1 MKTTLATVCLLL
13 MIACLPAT
21 AGADE
26 YNPRRAGHPLQI
38 IAYVLYP
45 VGVTLDRLIFRPAW
59 SLGQTESLR
68 ALFGFKPLPP
78 QAPEPSQ
85 APEPPQAATGAED

>member
-1 MKTTLATVCLLL
+1 MKTKLTTLCLVT
-13 MIACLPAT
+13 MMAAMPAT
-21 AGADE
+21 AVADE

-45 VGVTLDRLIFRPAW
+45 VGVGLDRLIFRPAW
-59 SLGQTESLR
+59 SLGQKEPLR

-78 QAPEPSQ
+78 VA
-85 APEPPQAATGAED
+85 PQAANGEED

>member
-1 MKTTLATVCLLL
+1 MKTKLTTLCLV
-13 MIACLPAT
+13 MMMAAIPAT
-21 AGADE
+21 AVADE

-59 SLGQTESLR
+59 SLAQREPLR
-68 ALFGFKPLPP
+68 ALFGFKPL
-78 QAPEPSQ
+78 APE
-85 APEPPQAATGAED
+85 AAQAADGEED

>member
-1 MKTTLATVCLLL
+1 MKTKLATLGLVLL
-13 MIACLPAT
+13 MAGLPAM
-21 AGADE
+21 AFADE

-59 SLGQTESLR
+59 SLAQHEPLR

-78 QAPEPSQ
+78 KA
-85 APEPPQAATGAED
+85 PQAANHKPD

>member
-1 MKTTLATVCLLL
+1 MKTKLATLSLVL
-13 MIACLPAT
+13 MMVGLPAT
-21 AGADE
+21 ARADE

-45 VGVTLDRLIFRPAW
+45 VGVTIDWLIFRPAW
-59 SLGQTESLR
+59 LLGQKEPLR

-78 QAPEPSQ
+78 EA
-85 APEPPQAATGAED
+85 PQAANSNED

>member
-1 MKTTLATVCLLL
+1 MKTKLTTLCLV
-13 MIACLPAT
+13 MMMAAIPAT
-21 AGADE
+21 AVADE

-59 SLGQTESLR
+59 SLAQREPLR
-68 ALFGFKPLPP
+68 ALFGFKPL
-78 QAPEPSQ
+78 APE
-85 APEPPQAATGAED
+85 APQAADGEED

>member
-1 MKTTLATVCLLL
+1 MKTTLATLCLLL

-21 AGADE
+21 AEADE

-68 ALFGFKPLPP
+68 AVFGFKPLPP
-78 QAPEPSQ
+78 QSSQ
-85 APEPPQAATGAED
+85 APGPPQAATGAED